1 MANKV
6 TIEVEA
12 VFVDRITQGM
22 QAAAK
27 AAQQLDNALNSI
39 NKAGKGSKSNAFS
52 GMEKSAESAKKK
64 VESVKKAAESVG
76 KTKADVKINAQDKAT
91 KALQKVEKLA
101 NTAGKTKADIKINA
115 QDKASSKLA
124 KLSATLKTATGK
136 AYSLVVSAKDNA
148 SATLSKMSATLKTAT
163 GKAHNLLISAKD
175 NAGPALVKIVSSLRS
190 VTSKAWKVTVSLVD
204 KVTSPIRNLKNALFS
219 MQTLVAGVAT
229 GVAANA
235 AIIDPVQYADTME
248 TASIGFETMIK
259 SNLASQRMMN
269 EIKSFAKTTPF
280 DTTGVVTAVQ
290 QMMRAGWTED
300 TVMRDIERIGNAAA
314 AAGQG
319 TAGVQG
325 IVTALQ
331 QMKMSGRVYAQD
343 MFQLTNRGVE
353 AWQFLADGL
362 GKTLPE
368 VRKMAE
374 EGEITADEAINHIL
388 NGMTKYDGM
397 MDKMSN
403 RTVGGIL
410 SNLKDTFDISFI
422 EKWGKGLAEGAT
434 QGLGKFADW
443 LEKIDPLLQK
453 AGTSLQDLGKGVSTW
468 AFDKLEAAGKKIIDV
483 LQSPEFINAEGVTG
497 KIGVL
502 WDNLIVEPL
511 KSAWNKGKEWL
522 SGKADDIGAFLGE
535 AASNLGKFIGNG
547 ITTLFGGEDLSG
559 AGESIGRTFW
569 EGFKSSFDGEGVK
582 TAIGNAI
589 KSVFGSASDLLPG
602 GKAPSLASYAAGAAI
617 LYGGTKILGGLAN
630 IVSFGKAIEAGKV
643 IKAGAKGLGK
653 FGNFITGGTAA
664 GLGTAGSIATGT
676 SALVAAY
683 GLYDIGTDVYDA
695 FTTDN
700 PYRKKEKTVSAVN
713 KGAWLAGGA
722 ATGAM
727 IGSVV
732 PMVGTAA
739 GALIGAG
746 VGYLSGTVANSFAT
760 KNLREQADAYDQS
773 KYATQQMKDAIVDA
787 DISTEELNETF
798 KEACKINL
806 QDHFGDIRLSASE
819 VSDMAKQIVQ
829 GANADRLEKFS
840 TAVADVDQSMS
851 NLALS
856 TNEMEKLNFKASL
869 GTVFDDAGK
878 TEFLNTVD
886 QYTTDIMDS
895 VSNQH
900 YQVKAA
906 VDLLLEPEQ
915 SANIM
920 TGVNDYFTQVQS
932 ELSGLTADLK
942 AQYSLALEDGV
953 IDVDEQQI
961 ISSLQEQINGITGK
975 LNNAKTEAKFEAL
988 KVKYSGAALDSSSFS
1003 ALQSELATMVKEKVG
1018 DYDEALEIAI
1028 TSLKLQ
1034 FPEGG
1039 AEYNAQLEQLLQG
1052 YKLQI
1057 DGLRVQVMNFQL
1069 ESIAAAFGS
1078 ELEGILPDLEGTVSE
1093 KFAQVFN
1100 NALANGESPIKW
1112 STDDIIDKFGL
1123 SELPA
1128 EIQTNVAGLLQ
1139 NVAQS
1144 LPQMFSTY
1152 FNSDGTLKPEFR
1164 VEPEC
1169 KIDEGTGEEVEKEIQ
1184 NKVERDPVSV
1194 DKNVEIKTKPD
1205 YTTSENEP
1213 PPEPSIPDIPTQEKD
1228 VNVEMNT
1235 KYNTSEAEAPPEP
1248 SIPDIPPVVKD
1259 VEIKTNPIISIA
1271 STGKESFG
1279 QQMLNQLSS
1288 FGGFGG
1294 GSGDG
1299 GGATITKYVTVNIVP
1314 TYSVST
1320 ETAPEFPAITG
1331 STTANVSVAATY
1343 TVTPEPTFGP
1353 YTGNATAS
1361 VAISATYTEV
1371 TRPTFGPYSASAT
1384 AHVTITASYSVTNPN
1399 PNVSRL
1405 ANLNGYGGHAK
1416 GGFVKGRQLSWVGEE
1431 GPEAIIPLIPQRRA
1445 RGLELWRKAGEA
1457 LGVIE
1462 NADGGIVGGEGRP
1475 AAASRNEVISS
1486 ETQSSQAI
1494 NIERVE
1500 IVVQGGS
1507 GDVAADLESQKEQIA
1522 RTVAAIL
1529 KRSVAANFANTPKR
1543 A

>member
-175 NAGPALVKIVSSLRS
+175 NAGPALVKIGSSLKS

-204 KVTSPIRNLKNALFS
+204 KVTSPIRSLKNALFS

-248 TASIGFETMIK
+248 TASIGFETMLK

-559 AGESIGRTFW
+559 AGKSIGRTFW

-630 IVSFGKAIEAGKV
+630 IVSFGKAIGAGKV
-643 IKAGAKGLGK
+643 IKAGGKGLGK

-732 PMVGTAA
+732 PVVGTAA

-942 AQYSLALEDGV
+942 AQYNLALEDGV

-1169 KIDEGTGEEVEKEIQ
+1169 EIDEGTGEEVEKEIQ

-1213 PPEPSIPDIPTQEKD
+1213 PPQPSIPDIPTQEKD

-1235 KYNTSEAEAPPEP
+1235 KYNTSETEAPPEP
-1248 SIPDIPPVVKD
+1248 SVPDIPPVEKD
-1259 VEIKTNPIISIA
+1259 VEIKTNPIVSLT
-1271 STGKESFG
+1271 TGKESFG

>member
-175 NAGPALVKIVSSLRS
+175 NAGPALVKIGSSLRS

-204 KVTSPIRNLKNALFS
+204 KVTSPIRSLKNALFS

-248 TASIGFETMIK
+248 TASIGFETMLK

-617 LYGGTKILGGLAN
+617 LYGGTKILGGLAD
-630 IVSFGKAIEAGKV
+630 IVSFGKAIGAGKV
-643 IKAGAKGLGK
+643 IKAGAKGVGK
-653 FGNFITGGTAA
+653 FGSFITGGTAA

-732 PMVGTAA
+732 PVVGTAA

-1069 ESIAAAFGS
+1069 ESIAAAFGN

-1169 KIDEGTGEEVEKEIQ
+1169 KVDEGTGEKVQEDIEESIKGSGESTVEKD
-1184 NKVERDPVSV
+1184 V
-1194 DKNVEIKTKPD
+1194 NVETNTK
-1205 YTTSENEP
+1205 YETSENEP
-1213 PPEPSIPDIPTQEKD
+1213 PPQPSIPDIPTQEKD

-1235 KYNTSEAEAPPEP
+1235 KYNTSETEAPPEP
-1248 SIPDIPPVVKD
+1248 SIPDIPPVEKD
-1259 VEIKTNPIISIA
+1259 VEIKTNPIVSLT
-1271 STGKESFG
+1271 TGKESFG

-1288 FGGFGG
+1288 FGGFE
-1294 GSGDG
+1294 G

-1399 PNVSRL
+1399 PNVSGMIN
-1405 ANLNGYGGHAK
+1405 AGGHAK